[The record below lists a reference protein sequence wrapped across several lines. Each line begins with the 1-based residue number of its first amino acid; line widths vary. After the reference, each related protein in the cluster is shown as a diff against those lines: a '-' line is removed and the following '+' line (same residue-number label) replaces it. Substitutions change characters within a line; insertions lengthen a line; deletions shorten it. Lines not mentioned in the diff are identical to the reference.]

1 MNTLASS
8 VGLLTQADLEEMRRK
23 KDREDMIRNYQF
35 RPPAAPKLFPT
46 SSQQSQRAHSAA
58 IHKNS
63 SSNSSSSTRLNEPLP
78 SRNRTSRQSR
88 GGSAHTGHAQH
99 KSSSNN
105 NKHYVIDSAERE
117 IWMLQVLCQILQ
129 TDNLTDVQ
137 SWLVSTSDSE
147 KERVKQLIDQAM
159 RGLEESGRVNEQ
171 NNNISNSIDYT
182 TKTPKSNHYTNNNN
196 NNNTNDEKNE
206 SINQSSINKIENALK
221 K

>member
-1 MNTLASS
+1 LASS

-35 RPPAAPKLFPT
+35 RPPAVPKLLPT
-46 SSQQSQRAHSAA
+46 SSSQQSQRAHSAA
-58 IHKNS
+58 IHKNT
-63 SSNSSSSTRLNEPLP
+63 NSSSSTRLNEPLP

-171 NNNISNSIDYT
+171 NNNNNISNSIDYT
-182 TKTPKSNHYTNNNN
+182 TKTPKSNHYSNSNNINE
-196 NNNTNDEKNE
+196 EKNE
-206 SINQSSINKIENALK
+206 SINQSSINKIEHALK

>member
-63 SSNSSSSTRLNEPLP
+63 SSSSSSTRLNEPLP

-171 NNNISNSIDYT
+171 NNNNNNISNSIDYT
-182 TKTPKSNHYTNNNN
+182 TKTPKSNHYTN